1 MQVFGKDA
9 ALALVI
15 ILQSNQAE
23 KCGADVCVVGPNGVC
38 NPAVPDARTGQAEE
52 GVVDFGCDAAVI
64 PRKTR
69 VHADIR
75 RAARNEGLEEI
86 VGIAE
91 HDEARRAQR
100 IPSDH
105 VQQFHLDGIGQK
117 TRECI
122 DVARSGI
129 NRGQSRSVMLELAR
143 NSRVARRL
151 AADVK
156 RGRHVKVNVEW
167 RLGEIECR
175 IFLAEQRLNVGQDF
189 ANGVRSR
196 RACRVGASSVDA
208 IAGAIE
214 RRPSCVMVVFIR
226 SKDEER
232 VAGRNAVV
240 S

>member
-1 MQVFGKDA
+1 MQVFGKDE

-15 ILQSNQAE
+15 ILQSNQAQ
-23 KCGADVCVVGPNGVC
+23 KRRADVRGVGPSGVC

-69 VHADIR
+69 IHADIR
-75 RAARNEGLEEI
+75 SATRNEGLEEI

-91 HDEARRAQR
+91 HYESGRTQR
-100 IPSDH
+100 ITSDH
-105 VQQFHLDGIGQK
+105 VQQLHLDGIGQK

-129 NRGQSRSVMLELAR
+129 NRGQSRSVTLELAR

-151 AADVK
+151 APDVK
-156 RGRHVKVNVEW
+156 RGRHVKSNVEW

-175 IFLAEQRLNVGQDF
+175 IFLAEQRLN
-189 ANGVRSR
+189 
-196 RACRVGASSVDA
+196 
-208 IAGAIE
+208 
-214 RRPSCVMVVFIR
+214 
-226 SKDEER
+226 
-232 VAGRNAVV
+232 
-240 S
+240 